1 METKTF
7 FTFLPSEACGT
18 EKTGNRETMK
28 IEAITKENL
37 PRCRE
42 LILPYIYEELE
53 NYEGDPA
60 AEYICL
66 QYNET
71 GENGTAAPVSALIM
85 LLEPEGELA
94 LLSVYTLPEYRR
106 QGYASELLA
115 KAVFVARKLFQFDEG
130 ANEEFIDLKAVY
142 RLTDEYRTAFEAFLK
157 INGFTDFYLIDEED
171 APQVWAAVAELRF
184 YKTQLPGNNY

>member
-1 METKTF
+1 
-7 FTFLPSEACGT
+7 
-18 EKTGNRETMK
+18 MK

-71 GENGTAAPVSALIM
+71 DEDGTIAPISALIM
-85 LLEPEGELA
+85 LMEPEGELA
-94 LLSVYTLPEYRR
+94 ILSVYTLPEYRR

-115 KAVFVARKLFQFDEG
+115 KAVFVARRLFQFDEG
-130 ANEEFIDLKAVY
+130 EDEEFIDLKAVY
-142 RLTDEYRTAFEAFLK
+142 RLTDEYRRAFEAFLK
-157 INGFTDFYLIDEED
+157 VNGFTDFYLIDEED

-184 YKTQLPGNNY
+184 YKTQIPVNNTPPRTGEIPRTDQ

>member
-1 METKTF
+1 
-7 FTFLPSEACGT
+7 
-18 EKTGNRETMK
+18 MK

-53 NYEGDPA
+53 SYEGDPA

-71 GENGTAAPVSALIM
+71 DGDGTIAPVSALVM
-85 LLEPEGELA
+85 LMEPEGELA

-115 KAVFVARKLFQFDEG
+115 KAVFAARQLFRFDEG
-130 ANEEFIDLKAVY
+130 EDEEFIDLKAVY
-142 RLTDEYRTAFEAFLK
+142 CLTDEYRTAFESFLK
-157 INGFTDFYLIDEED
+157 INRFTDFYLLDEAAD
-171 APQVWAAVAELRF
+171 PQVWAAVMELRF
-184 YKTQLPGNNY
+184 YRI

>member
-1 METKTF
+1 MNIEVIEKET
-7 FTFLPSEACGT
+7 LPQY
-18 EKTGNRETMK
+18 K
-28 IEAITKENL
+28 
-37 PRCRE
+37 E
-42 LILPYIYEELE
+42 LILLYIYDELAS
-53 NYEGDPA
+53 YSDDL
-60 AEYICL
+60 AESYICL
-66 QYNET
+66 A
-71 GENGTAAPVSALIM
+71 GTAENEDGILFPVSALIM
-85 LLEPEGELA
+85 LMEPEGELA

-157 INGFTDFYLIDEED
+157 INGVTDFYLIDEED